1 MLLSACQPSSKPAD
15 PPQSPAG
22 CQLVPVFADRD
33 GDGFGN
39 PELSQASCE
48 VPEGFVADASDC
60 DDGDPEVGP
69 GMPER
74 CNDVD
79 DNCDGSVDEGAPA
92 DRVWYPDS
100 DGDGHGEPATPLA
113 SCAQPASGYVLLGD
127 DCDDRDPAVSPS
139 ALERCNGFDDTCDGE
154 IDEEPSVDPPEW
166 RVDADGDGYGDV
178 GSFIAQ
184 CSSPGERY
192 VDVGGDCDDLDPAV
206 HPGAPEL
213 CNEVDD
219 DCDGAVDDPPT
230 VGDGVWYLD
239 ADEDGYGDEAGG
251 TSTCDPAPGLID
263 VGGDCDDSDAA
274 VNPEASETCNDGVDN
289 NCDGTPDHCVWDASV
304 DLTDHQTILG
314 GHPGTGLGQG
324 GSVGDLDGDGTD
336 ELYLSAYNNYSTAQ
350 EVYSGR
356 ICGLNTP
363 IVGSADLDSCD
374 LQFDGTAQLGIGYS
388 VAIGDVNNDGYDDL
402 LTGNATDARDGVL
415 GEGSAFLALGP
426 LTGGLLD
433 EVADWDLTND
443 GEFELFGS
451 TSRIVGDV
459 DGSGDLDFGVASPDV
474 DNGLDTQG
482 AVYLYTALGSGE
494 VNAQDPAHAS
504 ITGFEAYTGVG
515 YDLASG
521 DPTGDGITDLLTGAP
536 GVGSDGEGA
545 GLLYVGPVRGDYTDR
560 DADAVLTGEHYNSW
574 AGITVDIPGDLNND
588 GYDDL
593 VIGADQDTWSGGSGA
608 VFLVHG
614 ATTLTDL
621 NLEDADLLIRGDAV
635 GERIGYRVRGLDDV
649 NQDGELDLGFTSRK
663 GGSGGGIRGSAYLMF
678 GPITTTGTVWSSS
691 VVDVALQGKADDD
704 GYMDLLL
711 SLDANGDTVPDVV
724 VGSADGGPDEEG
736 VLYIVPGIG
745 Y

>member
-39 PELSQASCE
+39 PGLSQASCE

-113 SCAQPASGYVLLGD
+113 SCAQPAAGYVLLGD

-239 ADEDGYGDEAGG
+239 VDEDGYGDEAGG

-263 VGGDCDDSDAA
+263 VGGDCDDGDAA

-289 NCDGTPDHCVWDASV
+289 NCDGTPDHCVWDAGV
-304 DLTDHQTILG
+304 DLTDHQSILG
-314 GHPGTGLGQG
+314 EDFFNALGQAAA
-324 GSVGDLDGDGTD
+324 VGDLDGDGTS
-336 ELYLSAYNNYSTAQ
+336 ELTVGAYGWIVDGYQQGLA
-350 EVYSGR
+350 
-356 ICGLNTP
+356 CGWELP
-363 IVGSADLDSCD
+363 LGGSESLTSCD
-374 LQFDGTAQLGIGYS
+374 LSFTAEGHASVGYS
-388 VAIGDVNNDGYDDL
+388 LDIGDVDGDGLDDL
-402 LTGNATDARDGVL
+402 ITGNATDSRGAAL
-415 GEGSAFLALGP
+415 GAGSAFLVLGP
-426 LTGGLLD
+426 TSGGAVD
-433 EVADWDLTND
+433 MMRDW
-443 GEFELFGS
+443 ELGS
-451 TSRIVGDV
+451 TGERDYLGESVRVVRDLDG
-459 DGSGDLDFGVASPDV
+459 DGSSDFGVGGSYI
-474 DNGLDTQG
+474 DNGLPAQG
-482 AVYLYTALGSGE
+482 AIYLYTTLGSGE
-494 VNAQDPAHAS
+494 QDARDAAS
-504 ITGFEAYTGVG
+504 ATIEGTQASDSVG
-515 YDLASG
+515 CDFGSG
-521 DPTGDGITDLLTGAP
+521 DPTGDGLTDVLTGAP

-545 GLLYVGPVRGDYTDR
+545 GLLYSGPVRGDYTDR
-560 DADAVLTGEHYNSW
+560 DADVILTGEHGNSW
-574 AGITVDIPGDLNND
+574 TGITVDIPGDLNND

-593 VIGADQDTWSGGSGA
+593 LIGADQDTWSGGSGA
-608 VFLVHG
+608 VFLVLG
-614 ATTLTDL
+614 ATTLTDH
-621 NLEDADLLIRGDAV
+621 NLEDADLLIRGDAT
-635 GERIGYRVRGLDDV
+635 GERIGYRVRGLGDV

-691 VVDVALQGKADDD
+691 VVDVALQGKADEDS
-704 GYMDLLL
+704 YMDLLL
-711 SLDANGDTVPDVV
+711 SLDADGDTVPDVV

-736 VLYIVPGIG
+736 VLYIVHGIG